1 MTDTFIQTMPDTFLQ
16 TWSKDQSE
24 TAESYQFVALLRCVL
39 TTHPVFVEDATPT
52 ERTGEPTYSSCR
64 AWGFF
69 VGSWEYVAARVAEE
83 ASTSSHGTPVRSL
96 KGDPHPKPLAAKR
109 VRRLK
114 RESGLTWDQ
123 LRRLFGV
130 SERSLHLWASGA
142 RMNAR
147 NAERLTYLEQVI
159 HALGARDADH
169 CREALVSSPSGR
181 GRSIFQ
187 SLTMTA
193 GRSAP
198 VDIEALSESSGAGF
212 TVHGDFL
219 FAEEV
224 DDGKGDR

>member
-1 MTDTFIQTMPDTFLQ
+1 MTDTYLWKQLQ
-16 TWSKDQSE
+16 E
-24 TAESYQFVALLRCVL
+24 YPGPGESYQWAVFLGCVR
-39 TTHPVFVEDATPT
+39 TSVPVFT
-52 ERTGEPTYSSCR
+52 ERHVPEPVGEFTYSGRR
-64 AWGFF
+64 AGMVV
-69 VGSWEYVAARVAEE
+69 VGSWEDVAARVAED
-83 ASTSSHGTPVRSL
+83 ASTSSHGAPVRSL
-96 KGDPHPKPLAAKR
+96 EGDPHPKPVAADR

-130 SERSLHLWASGA
+130 SVRSLHLWAGGA

-169 CREALVSSPSGR
+169 CREALVSSPAGR
-181 GRSIFQ
+181 GRSILQ
-187 SLTMTA
+187 KLTMTA
-193 GRSAP
+193 GQSAP
-198 VDIEALSESSGAGF
+198 VDIEALSESSGEGF

-224 DDGKGDR
+224 DDGEGDR